1 MEYGNYLSYF
11 PFLKNLIKVKG
22 NDKVTFLDI
31 ERLKEVFPLKYKEL
45 IPFSK
50 ELNSLLGT
58 VNNKQVIID
67 VKEFKEISKQYD
79 KILVICYCV
88 FM

>member
-11 PFLKNLIKVKG
+11 PFLKNLIKVKR

-31 ERLKEVFPLKYKEL
+31 ETLKEVFPLKYKEL

-50 ELNSLLGT
+50 ELNSFLGT
-58 VNNKQVIID
+58 VNDKEVIID
-67 VKEFKEISKQYD
+67 FKEFKEYIKTRN
-79 KILVICYCV
+79 YC
-88 FM
+88 FRSN

>member
-67 VKEFKEISKQYD
+67 VKEFKEISTQYN